1 MFAPATSLSESKNDM
16 PSSVPLTARAVAASV
31 LTRAD
36 PKKGD
41 VVETLADFLRRTK
54 EPQRA
59 TDIVF
64 GVLKNNGLID
74 NLIEKVSAVPV
85 GRISGKILNILRVGV
100 YELVYCPQAAEYAIV
115 DEAVDYS
122 KRVAGAKQAGFIN
135 AVLRHLLRH
144 IRGRQK
150 PIEQSRLRET
160 IPQTPGT
167 GCEFDFEILPDRDES
182 PCEYL
187 ACAFSLPEWLVKNWL
202 DEYGREQT
210 ENICFASNRRPSV
223 YLRPNPLKTTTGELA
238 EKLRAADVECEI
250 EPESQ
255 MIKPTGPKAI
265 TSLPGFDE
273 GLFVVQDLASS
284 QVVRVLKPQPDWKI
298 LDLCAAPGT
307 KTTQLAEATGGLAKI
322 IATDIDSGRLKK
334 VKENIARLGLSGCV
348 TTIEYNDVEK
358 QGGFDCVLVDAPC
371 SNTGVLARR
380 PEVRHRITK
389 SDVKKLAKTQM
400 MLLSKAAGM
409 LKPKGIICYSTCSI
423 QPEEDGLLVRGF
435 IKENPRFKIE
445 SENLILPSADKF
457 DRDGSYTAVIARQ
470 AGD

>member
-1 MFAPATSLSESKNDM
+1 M

-41 VVETLADFLRRTK
+41 VVETLAGFLKRTK

-64 GVLKNNGLID
+64 GVLKNNALID
-74 NLIEKVSAVPV
+74 NLVEKVSSVCV

-115 DEAVDYS
+115 DEAVNYS
-122 KRVAGAKQAGFIN
+122 KHIAGVKQAGFVN
-135 AVLRHLLRH
+135 AVLRQTLRH
-144 IRGRQK
+144 IIGRQK
-150 PIEQSRLRET
+150 PCELAGLRR
-160 IPQTPGT
+160 IVPQTTTT
-167 GCEFDFEILPDRDES
+167 GCEFDVEIFPAPDIS
-182 PCEYL
+182 PQEYL
-187 ACAFSLPEWLVKNWL
+187 SSAFSLPNWLVQNWL

-210 ENICFASNRRPSV
+210 EKICFASNRRPSV
-223 YLRPNPLKTTTGELA
+223 YLRPNPLKTTAEELA
-238 EKLRAADVECEI
+238 AKLGAGDVECEI

-255 MIKPTGPKAI
+255 MIKLASPKAI
-265 TSLPGFDE
+265 TALPGFAE
-273 GLFVVQDLASS
+273 GLFVVQDLAASY
-284 QVVRVLKPQPDWKI
+284 VVRVLKPQQNWTI

-307 KTTQLAEATGGLAKI
+307 KTTQLAEATGGRAKI
-322 IATDIDSGRLKK
+322 VATDIGANRLKM
-334 VKENIARLGLSGCV
+334 VSDNIARLGLAGCI
-348 TTIEYNDVEK
+348 TTIKYGDVEK
-358 QGGFDCVLVDAPC
+358 QNGFDCVLVDAPC

-380 PEVRHRITK
+380 PEVRHRITR

-400 MLLSKAAGM
+400 MLLSKAGGM
-409 LKPKGIICYSTCSI
+409 LKPKGVVCYSTCSI

-435 IKENPRFKIE
+435 IKENPGFKIE

-457 DRDGSYTAVIARQ
+457 DRDGSYTAIITRQ

>member
-1 MFAPATSLSESKNDM
+1 MS
-16 PSSVPLTARAVAASV
+16 SSVPLTARAVAASV
-31 LTRAD
+31 LTQAD

-64 GVLKNNGLID
+64 GVLKNNCLID

-122 KRVAGAKQAGFIN
+122 KRVAGAKQAGFVNAILRQTQKHIIN
-135 AVLRHLLRH
+135 
-144 IRGRQK
+144 RQK

-160 IPQTPGT
+160 IPQMPNT
-167 GCEFDFEILPDRDES
+167 GCEFDLEILPDRDES

-187 ACAFSLPEWLVKNWL
+187 ACAFSLPDWLVQSWL

-210 ENICFASNRRPSV
+210 EKICFASNRRPSV
-223 YLRPNPLKTTTGELA
+223 YLRPNPLKTTAEELT
-238 EKLRAADVECEI
+238 EKLKAAEIECEI

-255 MIKPTGPKAI
+255 MIKLTSPKAI
-265 TSLPGFDE
+265 TALPGFDE
-273 GLFVVQDLASS
+273 GSFAVQDLSAAE
-284 QVVRVLKPQPDWKI
+284 VVRTLKPKLGWEI

-307 KTTQLAEATGGLAKI
+307 KTTQLAEATGGRAKI
-322 IATDIDSGRLKK
+322 VATDIDSGRLKK
-334 VKENIARLGLSGCV
+334 VKENIARLGLSDSI
-348 TTIEYNDVEK
+348 TTVEFISVEK
-358 QGGFDCVLVDAPC
+358 QGGFDCLLVDAPC

-409 LKPKGIICYSTCSI
+409 LKPGGIICYSTCSI

-435 IKENPRFKIE
+435 IKENLSFKIE
-445 SENLILPSADKF
+445 SENLILPSAEMF
-457 DRDGSYTAVIARQ
+457 DRDGSYTAIIARQ

>member
-1 MFAPATSLSESKNDM
+1 MS
-16 PSSVPLTARAVAASV
+16 SSVPLTARAVAASV

-64 GVLKNNGLID
+64 GVLKNNCLID
-74 NLIEKVSAVPV
+74 NLIKKVSAVPV

-122 KRVAGAKQAGFIN
+122 KRVAGAKQAGFVN
-135 AVLRHLLRH
+135 AVLRQVLRH

-150 PIEQSRLRET
+150 TIEQSQLRET
-160 IPQTPGT
+160 ILQTPDT
-167 GCEFDFEILPDRDES
+167 GCEFDLEILPDPKES
-182 PCEYL
+182 PLEYL
-187 ACAFSLPEWLVKNWL
+187 GCAFSLPRWLVSDWL
-202 DEYGREQT
+202 RAFGPERT
-210 ENICFASNRRPSV
+210 RNICFASNRRPSV
-223 YLRPNPLKTTTGELA
+223 YLRPNLLKTTAGELA
-238 EKLRAADVECEI
+238 EKLKSADVECEI

-255 MIKPTGPKAI
+255 MIKLTSPKAI
-265 TSLPGFDE
+265 TSLPGFND
-273 GLFVVQDLASS
+273 GLFTVQDLAASE
-284 QVVRVLKPQPDWKI
+284 VVRALKPKPDWTI

-307 KTTQLAEATGGLAKI
+307 KTTQLAEATGGRAKI
-322 IATDIDSGRLKK
+322 VATDIDSGRLKK
-334 VKENIARLGLSGCV
+334 VKENIARLGSAGCV

-380 PEVRHRITK
+380 PEVRYRITK

-409 LKPKGIICYSTCSI
+409 LKPKGVICYSTCSI
-423 QPEEDGLLVRGF
+423 QPEEDGLLVRRFIEGNPGF
-435 IKENPRFKIE
+435 ELE
-445 SENLILPSADKF
+445 SERLILPSADMF
-457 DRDGSYTAVIARQ
+457 DRDGSYTAIIVRR